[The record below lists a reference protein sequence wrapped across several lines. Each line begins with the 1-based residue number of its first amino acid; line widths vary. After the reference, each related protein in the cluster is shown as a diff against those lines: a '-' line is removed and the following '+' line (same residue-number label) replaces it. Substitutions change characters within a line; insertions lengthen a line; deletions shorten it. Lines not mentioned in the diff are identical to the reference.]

1 MSRGQHTEEE
11 KLKIR
16 ESRKATSLRRQSQA
30 VHCYEL
36 KIVEKRLNK
45 TQREELDMI
54 FLEGKRFYNFILSEK
69 KKREVPLNLII
80 PTDFK

>member
-16 ESRKATSLRRQSQA
+16 ESRKATSLRRQSQ
-30 VHCYEL
+30 VVRCYEL

-45 TQREELDMI
+45 TQKEELELL
-54 FLEGKRFYNFILSEK
+54 FVEGKWLYNHI
-69 KKREVPLNLII
+69 LNLH
-80 PTDFK
+80 